1 MYDNRI
7 KANKPTDNE
16 STGLFAFILIFI
28 CYSIITTES
37 AENRLLQHNSFEH
50 RVRPSMHEPPMFEGY
65 RFCCPI
71 PMKASARDRFSGNRL
86 VEIPVAAALS
96 VVIHFADITFQHIGV
111 SPICQNFLSSSD
123 TAVTGEHHAFAGE
136 LHTENKRRII
146 TAGKCEI
153 KRIQNSELRSADI
166 EYITLIQNLFF
177 RFK

>member
-16 STGLFAFILIFI
+16 STGLVAFILIFI

-71 PMKASARDRFSGNRL
+71 PMKAFAIGCPTRCKNKITDSFSVDICFNKSQAQNRKVLPYRLLFRGFIALMKTGTTVPKSAFSLMN
-86 VEIPVAAALS
+86 
-96 VVIHFADITFQHIGV
+96 FA
-111 SPICQNFLSSSD
+111 FLI
-123 TAVTGEHHAFAGE
+123 VF
-136 LHTENKRRII
+136 I
-146 TAGKCEI
+146 
-153 KRIQNSELRSADI
+153 
-166 EYITLIQNLFF
+166 
-177 RFK
+177 

>member
-71 PMKASARDRFSGNRL
+71 PMKAFAIGCPTRCKNKITDSFSVDICFIRAERRTEKCCLTDCFFGLYSLDENGNDCTEICIFFNEFCVLNRIHL
-86 VEIPVAAALS
+86 ITCIFKLMLIFIDIDNIIICVE
-96 VVIHFADITFQHIGV
+96 FYFT
-111 SPICQNFLSSSD
+111 
-123 TAVTGEHHAFAGE
+123 
-136 LHTENKRRII
+136 
-146 TAGKCEI
+146 
-153 KRIQNSELRSADI
+153 
-166 EYITLIQNLFF
+166 TLDCLLQ
-177 RFK
+177 